1 MSYKVVIV
9 DSEYADTQVEA
20 DAVAADGAELV
31 RFQAFTEDELIG
43 VTHDADAVLNQYA
56 KITARVLESMP
67 RCKGVVRYGV
77 GFDNVDVEAATRCGI
92 YVCNVPDYCEEEVA
106 AHALAMMLTLHRRL
120 PVLDAAIRRS
130 GWDNSL
136 LPPIPPLGGSTLG
149 LLGFGRIARQLV
161 RMVVGLNLHVVA
173 YDPYVTPEQAEAHGA
188 ALVTREDL
196 FRQSD
201 FISVHLPLNGETRGC
216 VNLDLFRLMKPTA
229 YIVNTARGGVID
241 EQALVEALDKGL
253 LAGAGL
259 DTFAQEP
266 IDGTHPVLKF
276 PNVVVTSHASWYS
289 DRSEIE
295 LRRRAA
301 EEAARLGRGELP
313 RNPLNKRVGQ

>member
-9 DSEYADTQVEA
+9 ESEYADTDVEA
-20 DAVAADGAELV
+20 QALAPDGAELV
-31 RFQAFTEDELIG
+31 RFQAFTEDELIEA
-43 VTHDADAVLNQYA
+43 TRDADAILNQYA

-106 AHALAMMLTLHRRL
+106 SHALAMMLALHRRI

-130 GWDNSL
+130 AWDNRL
-136 LPPIPPLGGSTLG
+136 LPPIPPLSGSTLG
-149 LLGFGRIARQLV
+149 LLGFGRIARKLAQ
-161 RMVVGLNLHVVA
+161 MVVSLGLRTITH
-173 YDPYVTPEQAEAHGA
+173 DPYVTPDQTRPYNTD
-188 ALVTREDL
+188 LVDRETL
-196 FRQSD
+196 FRRSD
-201 FISVHLPLNGETRGC
+201 FLSVHLPLNDQTRGC
-216 VNLDLFRLMKPTA
+216 VNLDVLRLMKPTA
-229 YIVNTARGGVID
+229 YVVNTSRGGIID
-241 EQALVEALDKGL
+241 EQGLVEALRQGCIG
-253 LAGAGL
+253 GAGL
-259 DTFAQEP
+259 DTFANEP
-266 IDGTHPVLKF
+266 IDGTHPVLQF

-301 EEAARLGRGELP
+301 EEAARLGRGEEPNNPVNKP
-313 RNPLNKRVGQ
+313 RR